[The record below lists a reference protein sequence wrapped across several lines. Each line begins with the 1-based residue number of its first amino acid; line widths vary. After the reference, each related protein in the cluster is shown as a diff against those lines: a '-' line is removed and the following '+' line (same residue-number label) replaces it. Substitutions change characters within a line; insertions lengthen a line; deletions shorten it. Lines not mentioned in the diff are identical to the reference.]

1 MDMRR
6 QTCCFFLFCSL
17 SATLA
22 FAQATGKTL
31 PPSPNCRITTTY
43 QGGTADNFTGGPDP
57 SVRSPALT
65 TYVTLVG
72 KPTRQY
78 DEKACDK
85 YLAESFL
92 INKCQIC
99 ETLCTAELEIRYK
112 PSNCGLDCNDTFTV
126 GQAPF
131 TGTGSE
137 VTVGQLY
144 SPCVPTP
151 PGTDTSLPA
160 GGRARA
166 TTPGA
171 AVTQRFPL
179 DVTKLKALCAKTPG
193 SAFWLDVIVQD
204 DTNVDYIKLILTHN

>member
-1 MDMRR
+1 MMDMRKK
-6 QTCCFFLFCSL
+6 TCLVLLVCSL
-17 SATLA
+17 SGTAA
-22 FAQATGKTL
+22 FAQAMRTT
-31 PPSPNCRITTTY
+31 PPTCRITTTY
-43 QGGTADNFTGGPDP
+43 QGGLADNYSGVTVDP
-57 SVRSPALT
+57 RVWSPALT
-65 TYVTLVG
+65 TYATG

-78 DEKACDK
+78 DEKVCDK
-85 YLAESFL
+85 FLGESFL
-92 INKCQIC
+92 ISKCQIC

-131 TGTGSE
+131 NSGTGSE

-144 SPCVPTP
+144 GPCPPPDPT
-151 PGTDTSLPA
+151 TDTALPPN
-160 GGRARA
+160 GRASA

-171 AVTQRFPL
+171 AVTKRFPL

-204 DTNVDYIKLILTHN
+204 DTNVDYI

>member
-1 MDMRR
+1 M
-6 QTCCFFLFCSL
+6 
-17 SATLA
+17 
-22 FAQATGKTL
+22 
-31 PPSPNCRITTTY
+31 CRITTTY
-43 QGGTADNFTGGPDP
+43 QGGTIDNFANGTDP

-65 TYVTLVG
+65 AYVNHVG

-85 YLAESFL
+85 YLADSFL

-99 ETLCTAELEIRYK
+99 ETLCAAELEIRYK

-144 SPCVPTP
+144 PPCIPPPPNPTDT
-151 PGTDTSLPA
+151 GTSLPSA
-160 GGRARA
+160 RANA

-171 AVTQRFPL
+171 AVTQHFPL

>member
-1 MDMRR
+1 M
-6 QTCCFFLFCSL
+6 
-17 SATLA
+17 
-22 FAQATGKTL
+22 
-31 PPSPNCRITTTY
+31 CRITTTY
-43 QGGTADNFTGGPDP
+43 QGGTADNFTLGPDP
-57 SVRSPALT
+57 RVWSPALA
-65 TYVTLVG
+65 TYATG
-72 KPTRQY
+72 KPSRQY

-85 YLAESFL
+85 FLGESFL

-99 ETLCTAELEIRYK
+99 ETLCAAELEIRYK

-131 TGTGSE
+131 NGTGSV
-137 VTVGQLY
+137 VTTGQLY

-151 PGTDTSLPA
+151 PDTSTSLPD
-160 GGRARA
+160 GRLKAT

-179 DVTKLKALCAKTPG
+179 DVAKLKALCAKTPG